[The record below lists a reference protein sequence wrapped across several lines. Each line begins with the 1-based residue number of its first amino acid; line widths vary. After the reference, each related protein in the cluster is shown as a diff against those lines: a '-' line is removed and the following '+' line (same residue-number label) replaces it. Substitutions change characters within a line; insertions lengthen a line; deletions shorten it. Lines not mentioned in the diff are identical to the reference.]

1 MEGKRR
7 CPGCGAVFQSVDENL
22 PGYLVPG
29 KNPDEGV
36 LCKRCFQMKHYGVY
50 RKALLADAGFKK
62 ISGPMRW
69 APLLCFLSLT

>member
-36 LCKRCFQMKHYGVY
+36 LCKRCFQMKHYGV
-50 RKALLADAGFKK
+50 
-62 ISGPMRW
+62 
-69 APLLCFLSLT
+69 